1 MGPGARVWSYLSTL
15 RNPKFS
21 LYGAGRA
28 NSVPRSW
35 SAVVRGAVAKG
46 LQMGAGTPISIRK
59 CRRHYGVSVSQPFSS
74 FKHAEENAYVD
85 PFDGERK
92 SRGQMIWLL
101 KKGDAILSNQP
112 KHASIEIC
120 RKFGLK
126 DNRVFQTSLIACDY
140 DDAPKHYAEATN
152 RKPHTRF
159 EYREA
164 P

>member
-1 MGPGARVWSYLSTL
+1 MGPGAWVCSHLLTL
-15 RNPKFS
+15 HNPKFS
-21 LYGAGRA
+21 LYGAGQA
-28 NSVPRSW
+28 NSVPHSW

-46 LQMGAGTPISIRK
+46 LQMGTGNPISIRK

-74 FKHAEENAYVD
+74 FKHAEENVYVD

-101 KKGDAILSNQP
+101 KKGDALFSNQP

-126 DNRVFQTSLIACDY
+126 DSRVFQTNLIACDY

-152 RKPHTRF
+152 RKSHTRF
-159 EYREA
+159 KCREA

>member
-1 MGPGARVWSYLSTL
+1 MGTGKS
-15 RNPKFS
+15 
-21 LYGAGRA
+21 
-28 NSVPRSW
+28 
-35 SAVVRGAVAKG
+35 
-46 LQMGAGTPISIRK
+46 ISIRK

-101 KKGDAILSNQP
+101 KKGDALLSNQP
-112 KHASIEIC
+112 KHASIDIC

-126 DNRVFQTSLIACDY
+126 DSRVFQTNLIACDY
-140 DDAPKHYAEATN
+140 DDAPTHYAEATN
-152 RKPHTRF
+152 RKSHTRF
-159 EYREA
+159 KCREA